1 MSEKTNLRHLR
12 ALVAVVEAH
21 SIAKAGE
28 RLLRAPSAVAR
39 SLRELEEDLQTP
51 LFERSRQG
59 MTANAF
65 GQAAYGRAK
74 RIEHELSQAR
84 GELVPM
90 GASGSAPVFSMM
102 SGARQLQILAK
113 LRELG
118 HMPSVAESMGVSQP
132 AVSAALQAME
142 SALSLP
148 LFRRSPRGA
157 SVTEAGE
164 LLLFR
169 VRRVLT
175 ELRYL
180 EADILRLRGV
190 VAGRV
195 ALAALPSSRTLLLPQ
210 AIARLVTRH
219 PQVQVSVVDAPFEIL
234 FSGVQSG
241 EIDFILTGISP
252 EYRHKDFRI
261 EVIGHDRLVVVARA
275 GHPLAGRRD
284 VAIDHLLR
292 YPWVLRDHSAPSRQ
306 LINQGFA
313 QMKVPAPHVAV
324 QAGDLG
330 VLRGLLL
337 AADFVSAVSP
347 QHLHYELESGA
358 LVRLPVPLG
367 WSEREIGFVL
377 RRDAQP
383 SALCLMLMDE
393 IRAVS
398 RDGKNS
404 ASARS
409 E

>member
-1 MSEKTNLRHLR
+1 MSEKSNLRYLR

-21 SIAKAGE
+21 SIAKAAE

-39 SLRELEEDLQTP
+39 SLRELEEELQTH
-51 LFERSRQG
+51 LFERGPQG
-59 MTANAF
+59 MTANAL
-65 GQAAYGRAK
+65 GQAVYGRAK
-74 RIEHELSQAR
+74 RIEHELTQAR
-84 GELVPM
+84 SELVPM
-90 GASGSAPVFSMM
+90 GAPGTAHVFAMM
-102 SGARQLQILAK
+102 AGVRQLQILAK

-118 HMPSVAESMGVSQP
+118 HMPSVAESVGVSQP

-142 SALSLP
+142 SSLSLP
-148 LFRRSPRGA
+148 LFRRSPRGM

-175 ELRYL
+175 ELRHL

-195 ALAALPSSRTLLLPQ
+195 TLAARPSSRTLLLPQ

-234 FSGVQSG
+234 FSDVQSG
-241 EIDFILTGISP
+241 EIDVILTGISP

-261 EVIGHDRLVVVARA
+261 EVIGHDHLEVVVRA
-275 GHPLAGRRD
+275 GHPLTARRD
-284 VAIDHLLR
+284 LAVHHLLD

-306 LINQGFA
+306 LINQGFERMGA
-313 QMKVPAPHVAV
+313 PAPHVAV

-337 AADFVSAVSP
+337 RADFVSAVSP
-347 QHLHYELESGA
+347 QHLHYELASGS
-358 LVRLPVPLG
+358 LVRLPLPLG

-383 SALCLMLMDE
+383 SALCHLLMDE
-393 IRAVS
+393 VRAV
-398 RDGKNS
+398 
-404 ASARS
+404 AREGGS
-409 E
+409 GHGDRS

>member
-1 MSEKTNLRHLR
+1 MSEKTNLRHFR
-12 ALVAVVEAH
+12 ALLAVVETH
-21 SIAKAGE
+21 SIAKAAE

-39 SLRELEEDLQTP
+39 SLRELEEALQTP
-51 LFERSRQG
+51 LFERSAHG
-59 MTANAF
+59 MAANAF
-65 GQAAYGRAK
+65 GQVVYGRAK
-74 RIEHELSQAR
+74 RIEHELTLAR
-84 GELVPM
+84 AELMPL
-90 GASGSAPVFSMM
+90 GAPATAPVFAMM
-102 SGARQLQILAK
+102 AGARQLQILAK

-118 HMPSVAESMGVSQP
+118 HMPSVAESVGVSQP
-132 AVSAALQAME
+132 AVSSALQAME

-148 LFRRSPRGA
+148 LFRRSPRGMA
-157 SVTEAGE
+157 ATEVGE

-175 ELRYL
+175 ELRHL

-219 PQVQVSVVDAPFEIL
+219 PQIQVSVVDAPFEIL
-234 FSGVQSG
+234 FSDVQSG

-275 GHPLAGRRD
+275 GHPLVGRAGLGVRD
-284 VAIDHLLR
+284 LLD

-306 LINQGFA
+306 LINQGFD
-313 QMKVPAPHVAV
+313 QMGVTVPHVAV

-330 VLRGLLL
+330 ILRGLLL
-337 AADFVSAVSP
+337 GADFVSAVSP
-347 QHLHYELESGA
+347 EHLHYELASGA
-358 LVRLPVPLG
+358 LVRLPIALD

-377 RRDAQP
+377 RHDAQP
-383 SALCLMLMDE
+383 SALCLLLMDE
-393 IRAVS
+393 IRALS
-398 RDGKNS
+398 QG
-404 ASARS
+404 AGAGGM
-409 E
+409 